1 MCAGSLAESGGLEGS
16 TCGSPPRAWDDL
28 LSLDQAEPGDH
39 PPLVGPTNSLDETP
53 LVLIF
58 CNHSKGLSKL
68 DGQLVAQG
76 WNIKRN
82 HGHQSRAVVGMNP
95 LAQVCIALKLEPG
108 QCTYS
113 FLDPIDIRAE
123 IREVND

>member
-1 MCAGSLAESGGLEGS
+1 MAGSLAESRGLEGS
-16 TCGSPPRAWDDL
+16 TGGSLPRAWGDL
-28 LSLDQAEPGDH
+28 LSFDQTESGDH
-39 PPLVGPTNSLDETP
+39 PPLVGSTNSLDETP
-53 LVLIF
+53 LILIF
-58 CNHSKGLSKL
+58 CDHSKGLSKL

-76 WNIKRN
+76 WKIKRS
-82 HGHQSRAVVGMNP
+82 HGHQSRAVVGTITST
-95 LAQVCIALKLEPG
+95 QVCIALKLEPG